1 MSFRT
6 KLGSDR
12 ASIILETALCLP
24 LYFVLLIFL
33 VDVPQIMAH
42 RQSLLGLAR
51 LHADVKA
58 RNFGFAPMLKEDF
71 CKRLFWDNPGR
82 VQSIELMGAHKEDTF
97 DKGTE
102 SKLAGWGKNKSFFSS
117 DNSSDLLNMVKSLIG
132 DCLDGILTG
141 GSVNNFFD
149 EIFAT
154 DVFYRSC
161 PRIAVTTVL
170 PPEFYAVV
178 MNLEVDKNL
187 YIDCPYDCWQPSGN
201 SAQEAK
207 QTVFAKIGKI
217 INNFIRWLKVILGL
231 DGLNVD
237 F

>member
-1 MSFRT
+1 
-6 KLGSDR
+6 
-12 ASIILETALCLP
+12 
-24 LYFVLLIFL
+24 
-33 VDVPQIMAH
+33 
-42 RQSLLGLAR
+42 
-51 LHADVKA
+51 
-58 RNFGFAPMLKEDF
+58 
-71 CKRLFWDNPGR
+71 
-82 VQSIELMGAHKEDTF
+82 
-97 DKGTE
+97 
-102 SKLAGWGKNKSFFSS
+102 
-117 DNSSDLLNMVKSLIG
+117 MVKSLIG